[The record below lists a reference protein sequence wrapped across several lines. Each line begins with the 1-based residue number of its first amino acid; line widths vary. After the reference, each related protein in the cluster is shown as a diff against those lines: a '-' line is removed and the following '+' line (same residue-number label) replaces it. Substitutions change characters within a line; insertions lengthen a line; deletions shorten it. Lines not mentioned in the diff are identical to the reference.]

1 MITAQEVREKAKG
14 FTKIQEQEQLKREEE
29 QLEKIE
35 KEILE
40 TIENDT
46 EITTLI
52 VVDLYQ
58 NNLKKLEE
66 LGFSC
71 EMEDDE
77 FFNCYHYHISWGKLN

>member
-1 MITAQEVREKAKG
+1 MITAQEVREKAKE
-14 FTKIQEQEQLKREEE
+14 FTKIQEQEQLKKEEE
-29 QLEKIE
+29 QLEKIQ

-40 TIENDT
+40 TIESDA

-58 NNLKKLEE
+58 NNLEKLEE

-71 EMEDDE
+71 EMEDKV
-77 FFNCYHYHISWGKLN
+77 FLGCYHYHISWAK

>member
-1 MITAQEVREKAKG
+1 MITAQEVREKAKE
-14 FTKIQEQEQLKREEE
+14 FAKIQEQEQLKREEE

-58 NNLKKLEE
+58 NNLVKLEE

-71 EMEDDE
+71 EMEDKV
-77 FFNCYHYHISWGKLN
+77 FLGCYHYHISWAK

>member
-29 QLEKIE
+29 QLEEIQK
-35 KEILE
+35 KILE
-40 TIENDT
+40 AIENDA

-52 VVDLYQ
+52 VDCLYQ
-58 NNLKKLEE
+58 NNLVKLEE

-71 EMEDDE
+71 ENIGKISYNGYYYE
-77 FFNCYHYHISWGKLN
+77 ISWAK